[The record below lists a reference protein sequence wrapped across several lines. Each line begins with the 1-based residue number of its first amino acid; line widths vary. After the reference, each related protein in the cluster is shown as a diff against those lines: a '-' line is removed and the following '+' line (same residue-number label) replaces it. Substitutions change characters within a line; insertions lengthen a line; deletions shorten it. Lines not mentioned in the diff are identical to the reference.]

1 MEWYEKYLS
10 IYEKPFSEVPQTV
23 IDETRE
29 RLATLQSEMPVVSI
43 VIVAYN
49 EERRLPACLWSLS
62 EQQCKYPMEFIGVDN
77 ESKDRTAE
85 IYEKFGV
92 TYYTEHR
99 HTCGYAR
106 QCGLDQA
113 KGKYTMCIDC
123 DTMYPPHYIELMV
136 DKLKQPGIS
145 AVAAMWSYYPDE
157 NHSKLKMKMYEFF
170 RDIYLRIQAINRPEL
185 TVRGLAFGY
194 YTENARKEGYRVELL
209 RGEDGSMALDM
220 KKYGKIKFVYNKR
233 CRVITGYGGLK
244 EKSAT
249 IAEQIITIDKTR
261 LIEYMGTLDD
271 KFMRDNIDDSIL
283 VQLSIDNRKRG
294 HKNGKIRNKA
304 LRKTDTN
311 CRRGGSFVQ
320 YW

>member
-1 MEWYEKYLS
+1 MHENLCIMEWYNKYLS

-23 IDETRE
+23 VEESRE
-29 RLATLQSEMPVVSI
+29 RLAKLQSNEPLVSI

-62 EQQCKYPMEFIGVDN
+62 EQQCKYPIEFIGVDN

-85 IYEKFGV
+85 IYQLFGV
-92 TYYTEHR
+92 PYYTEHQ

-106 QCGLDQA
+106 QCGLNQA

-136 DKLKQPGIS
+136 ENLMQPGIS

-157 NHSKLKMKMYEFF
+157 NHSKLKMKIYEFL
-170 RDIYLRIQAINRPEL
+170 RDIYLRIQNINRPEL

-194 YTENARKEGYRVELL
+194 YTENALKEGYRVELL
-209 RGEDGSMALDM
+209 RGEDGSMALSM
-220 KKYGKIKFVYNKR
+220 KKYGKIKFVYDKR

-244 EKSAT
+244 EKSISAAMWHRLKFYG
-249 IAEQIITIDKTR
+249 ITR
-261 LIEYMGTLDD
+261 L
-271 KFMRDNIDDSIL
+271 FS
-283 VQLSIDNRKRG
+283 
-294 HKNGKIRNKA
+294 
-304 LRKTDTN
+304 KTDHYDDAPDN
-311 CRRGGSFVQ
+311 FLKSK
-320 YW
+320 

>member
-1 MEWYEKYLS
+1 MEWYNKYLS

-23 IDETRE
+23 VEESRE
-29 RLATLQSEMPVVSI
+29 RLAKLQSNEPLVSI

-62 EQQCKYPMEFIGVDN
+62 EQQCKYPIEFIGVDN

-85 IYEKFGV
+85 IYQLFGV
-92 TYYTEHR
+92 PYYTEHQ

-106 QCGLDQA
+106 QCGLNQA

-136 DKLKQPGIS
+136 ENLMQPGVS

-157 NHSKLKMKMYEFF
+157 NHSRLKMKMYEFL
-170 RDIYLRIQAINRPEL
+170 RDIYLRIQNVNRPEL

-194 YTENARKEGYRVELL
+194 YTENAKKEGYRVELL
-209 RGEDGSMALDM
+209 RGEDGSMALSM
-220 KKYGKIKFVYNKR
+220 KKYGKIKFVYDKR

-244 EKSAT
+244 EKSIFAAMWHRLKFYG
-249 IAEQIITIDKTR
+249 ISRLFSKTNHY
-261 LIEYMGTLDD
+261 EDAP
-271 KFMRDNIDDSIL
+271 DNFLKS
-283 VQLSIDNRKRG
+283 K
-294 HKNGKIRNKA
+294 
-304 LRKTDTN
+304 
-311 CRRGGSFVQ
+311 
-320 YW
+320 

>member
-10 IYEKPFSEVPQTV
+10 IYEKPFSEVSQKV
-23 IDETRE
+23 IDETRN
-29 RLATLQSEMPVVSI
+29 RLATLQSNEPLVSI

-62 EQQCKYPMEFIGVDN
+62 EQQCKYPIEFIGVDN

-85 IYEKFGV
+85 IYQQFGV
-92 TYYTEHR
+92 PYYMEHQ

-106 QCGLDQA
+106 QCGLNQA

-136 DKLKQPGIS
+136 ENLMQPGVS

-157 NHSKLKMKMYEFF
+157 NHSRLKMKMYEFL
-170 RDIYLRIQAINRPEL
+170 RDIYLRIQNVNRPEL

-194 YTENARKEGYRVELL
+194 YTENAKKEGYRVELL
-209 RGEDGSMALDM
+209 RGEDGSMALSM
-220 KKYGKIKFVYNKR
+220 KKYGKIKFVYDKR

-244 EKSAT
+244 EKSIFA
-249 IAEQIITIDKTR
+249 AMWHR
-261 LIEYMGTLDD
+261 L
-271 KFMRDNIDDSIL
+271 KFYGISRLFS
-283 VQLSIDNRKRG
+283 
-294 HKNGKIRNKA
+294 
-304 LRKTDTN
+304 KTDHYEDAPDN
-311 CRRGGSFVQ
+311 FLKSK
-320 YW
+320 

>member
-1 MEWYEKYLS
+1 MLKVDEYFCFFNFYLAISKKIYKFVANLVSIMKWYDKFLS
-10 IYEKPFSEVPQTV
+10 IYEKPFSEVPQEV

-29 RLATLQSEMPVVSI
+29 RLASLQSDMPVVSI

-92 TYYTEHR
+92 TYYTEHQ

-113 KGKYTMCIDC
+113 KGKYAMCIDC
-123 DTMYPPHYIELMV
+123 DTMYPPKYIEIMV
-136 DKLKQPGIS
+136 DNLMKPGVS
-145 AVAAMWSYYPDE
+145 AVAGMWSYYPDE

-170 RDIYLRIQAINRPEL
+170 RDIYLRIQNINRPEL

-220 KKYGKIKFVYNKR
+220 KKYGKIKFVYDKR

-244 EKSAT
+244 EKSILA
-249 IAEQIITIDKTR
+249 AMWHRLKTYGIVR
-261 LIEYMGTLDD
+261 L
-271 KFMRDNIDDSIL
+271 FS
-283 VQLSIDNRKRG
+283 
-294 HKNGKIRNKA
+294 
-304 LRKTDTN
+304 KTDHYEDAPDN
-311 CRRGGSFVQ
+311 FLKKR
-320 YW
+320 

>member
-1 MEWYEKYLS
+1 MEWYNKYLS

-23 IDETRE
+23 VEESRE
-29 RLATLQSEMPVVSI
+29 RLAKLQSNEPLVSI

-62 EQQCKYPMEFIGVDN
+62 EQQCKYPIEFIGVDN

-85 IYEKFGV
+85 IYQLFGV
-92 TYYTEHR
+92 PYYTEHQ

-106 QCGLDQA
+106 QCGLNQA

-136 DKLKQPGIS
+136 ENLMQPGIS

-157 NHSKLKMKMYEFF
+157 NHSKLKMKIYEFL
-170 RDIYLRIQAINRPEL
+170 RDIYLRIQNINRPEL

-194 YTENARKEGYRVELL
+194 YTENALKEGYRVELL
-209 RGEDGSMALDM
+209 RGEDGSMALSM
-220 KKYGKIKFVYNKR
+220 KKYGKIKFVYDKR

-244 EKSAT
+244 EKSISAAMWHRLKFYG
-249 IAEQIITIDKTR
+249 ITR
-261 LIEYMGTLDD
+261 L
-271 KFMRDNIDDSIL
+271 FS
-283 VQLSIDNRKRG
+283 
-294 HKNGKIRNKA
+294 
-304 LRKTDTN
+304 KTDHYDDAPDN
-311 CRRGGSFVQ
+311 FLKSK
-320 YW
+320 